1 MEKRNYYT
9 KYDAG
14 KAFCFSLFAPY
25 ILAFFVILI
34 TSIIGAIANMKYSDI
49 MKSNAVM
56 AVSAVLSPLA
66 FLSVYFLFH
75 KKYKIEYKVASKIN
89 FKLDI
94 INVILCI
101 VIAFCCVFG
110 FSNFVSLFDAIFN
123 LFGIKP
129 NTSWPVPID
138 TWYWLLFNIFAV
150 AVLPA
155 IAEELVFRGIIFNG
169 LSSYGKKKAIIFSAL
184 LFSLMHTSISQ
195 TIYPILAG
203 CVFAFVVSKTG
214 NILYSMLIHFCNN
227 CIVIVNRYIM
237 VKSGASTD
245 FCYDLTF
252 LNIFLSVIFAIVA
265 GAVIFAI
272 VKFLM
277 KKDKNMGETELE
289 KVEFEPKPNSYLFVG
304 VFAGVLFWV
313 INLFM

>member
-1 MEKRNYYT
+1 MEKRKYYT

-25 ILAFFVILI
+25 ILAFFVIFI
-34 TSIIGAIANMKYSDI
+34 TALLGAIANMKYSDI
-49 MKSNAVM
+49 MKSDAFM
-56 AVSAVLSPLA
+56 AISAVLSPLA
-66 FLSVYFLFH
+66 FLSVYFLFN
-75 KKYKIEYKVASKIN
+75 KKNKIEYKIASKIN
-89 FKLDI
+89 FKLNVV
-94 INVILCI
+94 NVILCI

-123 LFGIKP
+123 LFGIAP
-129 NTSWPVPID
+129 NTSWPVPLN

-155 IAEELVFRGIIFNG
+155 IAEELIFRGIIFNG

-203 CVFAFVVSKTG
+203 CVFALVVDKTD
-214 NILYSMLIHFCNN
+214 NLLYSMLIHFCNN

-237 VKSGASTD
+237 VRSGASTD
-245 FCYDLTF
+245 FSYELSF
-252 LNIFLSVIFAIVA
+252 LNIFLSILIAIVA
-265 GAVIFAI
+265 GLVIYLI
-272 VKFLM
+272 VKFLL
-277 KKDKNMGETELE
+277 KKDNNKLEQPIE
-289 KVEFEPKPNSYLFVG
+289 KVEQVQKPNSYLFVG
-304 VFAGVLFWV
+304 VIFGAIFWIV
-313 INLFM
+313 NLFM